1 MMSRLH
7 DLDDA
12 AFPKKP
18 SFTPD
23 RVCRVKA
30 AECVEVRWPDF
41 LAIDLLVSLWP
52 SPPDRFSMIALRFA
66 SKIWWGSKMF
76 WGCFWFQLFLDFKAL
91 VNLWGTYNSFCLAQY
106 SKYTSPSVSGHA
118 VQRHFDVV
126 MKALKAGERKPWLC
140 LVVGVCRA
148 TLKPV
153 ESVAWQT
160 DTESIVW
167 PKKLEI
173 AGHTANT
180 GQNLFPYFY
189 CFAKALSTLSTGHR
203 TDHAWSLQTL
213 NESRGYV

>member
-66 SKIWWGSKMF
+66 SKI
-76 WGCFWFQLFLDFKAL
+76 
-91 VNLWGTYNSFCLAQY
+91 
-106 SKYTSPSVSGHA
+106 
-118 VQRHFDVV
+118 
-126 MKALKAGERKPWLC
+126 
-140 LVVGVCRA
+140 
-148 TLKPV
+148 
-153 ESVAWQT
+153 
-160 DTESIVW
+160 
-167 PKKLEI
+167 
-173 AGHTANT
+173 
-180 GQNLFPYFY
+180 
-189 CFAKALSTLSTGHR
+189 
-203 TDHAWSLQTL
+203 
-213 NESRGYV
+213 